1 MWVACGFN
9 NGAVSVALVFSP
21 WGLKRIPYYST
32 KIIISNSAFG
42 HRKKLNTTHTH
53 TEPAN
58 FLIGAL
64 FYISVVTWNEKTWN
78 WCAFASHA
86 RQSRTRSLGL
96 RNDWGEW
103 VCGGGAGA
111 WDFSCH
117 VIPGAFLCYCD
128 RCLRA
133 VMGEMRVVIS
143 AWGRTW
149 GEE

>member
-1 MWVACGFN
+1 MACGF

-42 HRKKLNTTHTH
+42 HRKKLKYNTHTRVCLRIFSLVPFFTFPLSH
-53 TEPAN
+53 GMKRRGIGVPSDPMRANHAPAPWVRAM
-58 FLIGAL
+58 IGG
-64 FYISVVTWNEKTWN
+64 SGCV
-78 WCAFASHA
+78 
-86 RQSRTRSLGL
+86 
-96 RNDWGEW
+96 
-103 VCGGGAGA
+103 GAGGDG
-111 WDFSCH
+111 DFSCH

-143 AWGRTW
+143 AWGRAW